1 MRFNRFFGL
10 VTAAVLCTG
19 SVNAAPLGDNSLI
32 ASADEWCFAGQTCDP
47 LHDTS
52 RDVQKEGVGN
62 PLNFGERNTPADASA
77 EEIRAINH
85 KMTVQEVKY
94 ALYKEIDEHWDLIS
108 TRLGQPER
116 EKMYALFLGL
126 GSRESTLGEGKIGSD
141 HETAYED
148 GWGVNS
154 AHAYGTLQTAVTAF
168 KDCDPKFMPEDNV
181 PEMFQYSFTPQN
193 FYDCII
199 SNHMGIRKILH
210 FAEICMN
217 EQGMN
222 DYQVVRNSL
231 KGFNTGWCTMAE
243 DEGAYATYADEICA
257 MAQFYYN
264 EGHLYDNVFTWTSA
278 NGDAI
283 NKYRTPDRWKWWGDT
298 APSMAPIEEKHE
310 TTTTTTSVTATSAIT
325 TTTTSTVQ
333 TSAVQKKYVM
343 KAVDKETGEPVDDAS
358 FIIAWNM
365 TYNTGEKRSSTS
377 TFSTESENPVTLT
390 PGSLTNVT
398 DYDLEIRSMSHHIY
412 YTYNADDVVIE
423 KDDANHTINY
433 TIKLTKRSEPQ
444 ISTGSCL
451 FYVVD
456 KATGKLINDGSFT
469 AALTVVYDD
478 GHESDTVYEIKTSK
492 YNPFIVMPAIPKSA
506 KSYSFGKF
514 TSADGKYSFSEED
527 IEYVLDTETMISTY
541 TVKVSAAQAVYGDA
555 NCDGT
560 VDMSDVVLIMQSLAN
575 PNKYGLEGTDSKHMT
590 ENGADNAD
598 VDTSSKGITSNDAL
612 RIQEY
617 LLHKISD
624 LKPV

>member
-10 VTAAVLCTG
+10 VTAAVLCTA

-222 DYQVVRNSL
+222 NYQVVRNSL
-231 KGFNTGWCTMAE
+231 KGFNTGW
-243 DEGAYATYADEICA
+243 
-257 MAQFYYN
+257 
-264 EGHLYDNVFTWTSA
+264 
-278 NGDAI
+278 
-283 NKYRTPDRWKWWGDT
+283 
-298 APSMAPIEEKHE
+298 
-310 TTTTTTSVTATSAIT
+310 
-325 TTTTSTVQ
+325 
-333 TSAVQKKYVM
+333 
-343 KAVDKETGEPVDDAS
+343 
-358 FIIAWNM
+358 
-365 TYNTGEKRSSTS
+365 
-377 TFSTESENPVTLT
+377 
-390 PGSLTNVT
+390 
-398 DYDLEIRSMSHHIY
+398 
-412 YTYNADDVVIE
+412 
-423 KDDANHTINY
+423 
-433 TIKLTKRSEPQ
+433 
-444 ISTGSCL
+444 
-451 FYVVD
+451 
-456 KATGKLINDGSFT
+456 
-469 AALTVVYDD
+469 
-478 GHESDTVYEIKTSK
+478 
-492 YNPFIVMPAIPKSA
+492 
-506 KSYSFGKF
+506 
-514 TSADGKYSFSEED
+514 
-527 IEYVLDTETMISTY
+527 
-541 TVKVSAAQAVYGDA
+541 
-555 NCDGT
+555 
-560 VDMSDVVLIMQSLAN
+560 
-575 PNKYGLEGTDSKHMT
+575 
-590 ENGADNAD
+590 
-598 VDTSSKGITSNDAL
+598 
-612 RIQEY
+612 
-617 LLHKISD
+617 
-624 LKPV
+624 